1 MELPEVLPP
10 AWQDALDELAGHLA
24 DERGLAPRSV
34 DAYLRD
40 ARQLA
45 GFCAGFAITDPD
57 EVAPLVLRRY
67 LAALH
72 AEGYARASLQRKTT
86 ALRQLFALLARRDRV
101 DVDPAAR
108 LASPKSA
115 QRLPKAL
122 RPAQVEAL
130 LAAPDVD
137 TPRGQRD
144 RALLEL
150 LYASGAR
157 VGEAVGLDVDGVD
170 LASGRVRLHGKG
182 DKERLV
188 PLGEPA
194 CVALE
199 RWIGDGRRRLLAEAA
214 TAGPAVFCG
223 VRGGR
228 LSDREARTIVGRHAR
243 AAGLEG
249 VSPHALRHSYA
260 THLLE
265 GGADVRAV
273 QELLGHV
280 ALQTTQTYTHLTQDH
295 VRRSY
300 ERAHPRA

>member
-10 AWQDALDELAGHLA
+10 AWQDALDELASHLA

-34 DAYLRD
+34 EAYLRD

-45 GFCAGFAITDPD
+45 GFCTGFAIDDPD

-72 AEGYARASLQRKTT
+72 AEGYARASLQRKAT
-86 ALRQLFALLARRDRV
+86 AVRQLFSLLARRDRV
-101 DVDPAAR
+101 EADPAAR

-115 QRLPKAL
+115 PRLPRAL

-130 LAAPDVD
+130 LAAPDAA
-137 TPRGQRD
+137 TPLGQRD

-157 VGEAVGLDVDGVD
+157 VGEAVGLDLDAVD
-170 LASGRVRLHGKG
+170 LAGGRVRLYGKG
-182 DKERLV
+182 GKERLV
-188 PLGEPA
+188 PVGEPA

-199 RWIGDGRRRLLAEAA
+199 RWIGEGRVRLLATAA
-214 TAGPAVFCG
+214 AGGPAVFCG

-228 LSDREARTIVGRHAR
+228 LGDREARAVVARHAR

>member
-1 MELPEVLPP
+1 MELPEVLPAP
-10 AWQDALDELAGHLA
+10 WQDALDELASHLA

-34 DAYLRD
+34 EAYLRD

-72 AEGYARASLQRKTT
+72 AEGYARASLQRKAT
-86 ALRQLFALLARRDRV
+86 AARQLFALLARRDLV
-101 DVDPAAR
+101 DADPAVR
-108 LASPKSA
+108 LASPKSTP
-115 QRLPKAL
+115 RLPKAL
-122 RPAQVEAL
+122 RPAQVAAL
-130 LAAPDVD
+130 LAAADPGS
-137 TPRGQRD
+137 PRGQRD

-170 LASGRVRLHGKG
+170 LAAGRVRLRGKG

-214 TAGPAVFCG
+214 VAGPWVFCG

-228 LSDREARTIVGRHAR
+228 LSDREARAIVARHAR
-243 AAGLEG
+243 SAGLEG

-300 ERAHPRA
+300 ERSHPRA